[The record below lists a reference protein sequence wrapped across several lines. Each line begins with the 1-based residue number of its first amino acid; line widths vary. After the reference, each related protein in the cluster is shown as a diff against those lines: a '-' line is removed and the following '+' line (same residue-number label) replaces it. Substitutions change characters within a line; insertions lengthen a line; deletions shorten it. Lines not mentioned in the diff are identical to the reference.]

1 MSKSGQKIHLRY
13 WESNPGLFGTQKLR
27 ANDVSH
33 YTIPDVVIVKR
44 LTLINHYKVKAA
56 SAFPGM
62 PFSGELLI

>member
-1 MSKSGQKIHLRY
+1 
-13 WESNPGLFGTQKLR
+13 
-27 ANDVSH
+27 
-33 YTIPDVVIVKR
+33 VIVKR